1 MSFRKCAQFSWAG
14 TRPPGGASRAAP
26 GALRAPEMESFAGS
40 RNPRGHAEVDIA
52 CYLSELAGSAA
63 VPLPPPAAR
72 FRRGRRE
79 PKAGGPPW
87 SAPQGARGGGRFC
100 RQGHALATSDVHGF
114 PLGHRRPEKQEEE
127 EEEEEGGK
135 GRRWRRRKTG
145 RLSPSENSPLRRAER
160 VPPFAATA
168 APEKQRDGATASC
181 ARACRHDREDA
192 PLESTSAPHG
202 EAGAA

>member
-40 RNPRGHAEVDIA
+40 RNP
-52 CYLSELAGSAA
+52 
-63 VPLPPPAAR
+63 
-72 FRRGRRE
+72 
-79 PKAGGPPW
+79 
-87 SAPQGARGGGRFC
+87 APQGARGGGRFC

-114 PLGHRRPEKQEEE
+114 PLGHRRPEKQEEEEE

>member
-52 CYLSELAGSAA
+52 CYLSELAGC
-63 VPLPPPAAR
+63 PR
-72 FRRGRRE
+72 
-79 PKAGGPPW
+79 
-87 SAPQGARGGGRFC
+87 APQGARGGGRFC

-114 PLGHRRPEKQEEE
+114 PLGHRRPEKQEEEE

>member
-1 MSFRKCAQFSWAG
+1 MPRPTRRMSK
-14 TRPPGGASRAAP
+14 RPEKLHTAWWHTHACQKWPGGHLHLVRHSRVAMRP
-26 GALRAPEMESFAGS
+26 VRHG
-40 RNPRGHAEVDIA
+40 N
-52 CYLSELAGSAA
+52 
-63 VPLPPPAAR
+63 
-72 FRRGRRE
+72 RE
-79 PKAGGPPW
+79 TAGGPPW